1 MAEKKADKA
10 KKLTLPQFRKAVR
23 NLSEEETAG
32 LLEGLYKSCP
42 EASDYMNLRLAGE
55 EFRKAYLNEMKT
67 KLHSCFYNRKGKAS
81 LDLDK
86 ARDLVGYFGRVSAGL
101 EDLAEL
107 KLAYIELGTDI
118 IRHYRRIPDELY
130 IGLERMADSLAE
142 TLNAAVWE
150 DESGTVEGRFREQ
163 LEALSADFLLSGNYI
178 YSYFARAFGTIRWR
192 GKEEAALSEKALA
205 TAGDGPDGK
214 EDVGRPGSGEVQV
227 ISDSSN
233 VLPEE
238 DVKLFYRIFFG
249 LLDYVNEKKKVNDL
263 KNLADQKSLE
273 PQAVKQIASAVW
285 QDTSLIDDYLAGPG
299 SSLPPAEQAI
309 LESWKRRVSGRFI
322 VERNLKKGSVVISLE
337 DNSVYLVRGIK
348 TSLEEMFFYR
358 PLPVMIEADLLPFKG
373 VVITDGLVSSMNIF
387 MGGGMK
393 KQFKDF
399 YNRAKKL
406 GQIHTSL

>member
-23 NLSEEETAG
+23 NLSETDTAG
-32 LLEGLYKSCP
+32 LLEGLYRSCP

-86 ARDLVGYFGRVSAGL
+86 ARDLVGYFGRVAAGP

-142 TLNAAVWE
+142 TLNMAVWE

-163 LEALSADFLLSGNYI
+163 LEALSSDFLLSGNYI
-178 YSYFARAFGTIRWR
+178 CRYFARAFGTIRWK
-192 GKEEAALSEKALA
+192 GKAEEEPSEKALPS
-205 TAGDGPDGK
+205 AGDSPDGK
-214 EDVGRPGSGEVQV
+214 GDVIAPGSFEPSL
-227 ISDSSN
+227 ITDSSN
-233 VLPEE
+233 VLPEG
-238 DVKLFYRIFFG
+238 DVKLFYRLFFG

-263 KNLADQKSLE
+263 KNLADQPSLD
-273 PQAVKQIASAVW
+273 PQAVKQIAAVVW

-299 SSLPPAEQAI
+299 SSLPPEEQVI
-309 LESWKRRVSGRFI
+309 LGSWKRRVSGRFI